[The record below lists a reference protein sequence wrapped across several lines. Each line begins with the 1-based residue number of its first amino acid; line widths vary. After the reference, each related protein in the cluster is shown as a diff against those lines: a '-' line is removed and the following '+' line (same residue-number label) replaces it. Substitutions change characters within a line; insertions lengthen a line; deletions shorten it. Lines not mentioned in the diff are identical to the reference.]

1 MDLADVWAQ
10 HKKFILLVAGA
21 LLVLLVGRGVIHS
34 KWDYESVVL
43 ASNKTAEA
51 MRKSERV
58 PDDVVRGLQDEVAQ
72 LRSRYGEL
80 AKTLRHQADES
91 FQVPAGESNPRGY
104 FFRRHRETQKA
115 LTEAAERQDI
125 RVPEA
130 LGLKDMAPTEPDE
143 IRRQLIALEMVQQ
156 VVVESIGAGVR
167 RITTIQIEDDS
178 KSRARA
184 ASFLSELR
192 VRFEIVG
199 GEKSIRTLLAGLV
212 DGAARGE
219 APFLA
224 IDAAR
229 VKAMKGELGMV
240 QLDLIATALQIE
252 KSADEETP

>member
-34 KWDYESVVL
+34 KWDYESVLL
-43 ASNKTAEA
+43 ASNRTNLAMGKAE
-51 MRKSERV
+51 KV
-58 PDDVVRGLQDEVAQ
+58 PDDVVRGLQEEVTQ

-80 AKTLRHQADES
+80 AKTLRHQTGDA
-91 FQVPAGESNPRGY
+91 FQVPASESNPRSY
-104 FFRRHRETQKA
+104 FFRRHKETQRA

-184 ASFLSELR
+184 ATFLSELR

-229 VKAMKGELGMV
+229 VKSLKGELGMV